1 LDEMMAPNDPT
12 PAGYL
17 GLVFFGT
24 KVAGHDAIG
33 HEGATMTFFSDL
45 KFFPEQGVGLFVSRD
60 GTGEITSLKDLRE
73 MPHPATVIA
82 ERFFPKAPQ
91 PADARAT
98 PFPGD
103 AGVAGIYH
111 SSRRAVSSCIRLSE
125 LVSQRLVKIDRA
137 GNARLLSAI
146 WPFGDGETFRHVER
160 NVYEG
165 PASVRIAFMDEAGS
179 ESYIAYPAI
188 RLQRVPWS
196 LDVRWIA
203 PAFAV

>member
-1 LDEMMAPNDPT
+1 
-12 PAGYL
+12 
-17 GLVFFGT
+17 
-24 KVAGHDAIG
+24 
-33 HEGATMTFFSDL
+33 
-45 KFFPEQGVGLFVSRD
+45 
-60 GTGEITSLKDLRE
+60 
-73 MPHPATVIA
+73 
-82 ERFFPKAPQ
+82 
-91 PADARAT
+91 
-98 PFPGD
+98 
-103 AGVAGIYH
+103 YH

-146 WPFGDGETFRHVER
+146 WPYGDGETFRHVER

-196 LDVRWIA
+196 VDVRWIA
-203 PAFAV
+203 PAFAVSAVVVLLTLLAWPAAALWRRRRKRRWSQDSGDRRKYLAIRAVLLVDAVVILTTVVLFIMS